1 MAKIKWEYKEV
12 NTEFSFSIY
21 DLNRYGEDGWELI
34 FYKDTLTGYKYYF
47 KRIKHEKGYYD

>member
-1 MAKIKWEYKEV
+1 MDRVKWEYKEV
-12 NTEFSFSIY
+12 NTKLSLSIY

-34 FYKDTLTGYKYYF
+34 FYENTLFGYKYYF